1 MSDLLFYPGDLS
13 ATLRAHREKAL
24 AAARKIPANRSLKVP
39 IEDLVE
45 ELYDEYRVTPVEL
58 DLDAARSSGAKDKEV
73 TVGGWDGQRVDVP
86 GTRVEWRIPFAG
98 DSNLFK
104 LRPSQFTLNPP
115 RGNVR
120 GQTIVLS
127 HEGRAPLDAGKVK
140 SELDRTL
147 KDVQKYLGSQR
158 TEIEQFNEQLR
169 KDLNSA
175 LQQRR
180 EKVLADRELDAALEI
195 PVERRDDPLATF
207 TVDPPRR
214 PRPAP
219 EVHSPDS
226 ESPFAPEPTISDDG
240 FANIVGEIAS
250 VTGAVERFPQ
260 TFAGMPEESLR
271 DVLLVVLNNRF
282 GPATGETFSRR
293 GKTDIFIPYGGDQRA
308 VFIAECKWWRG
319 PAGFR
324 EAIDQLLGYL
334 TWRDTKAALVVFTE
348 RKEPTAVARKARE
361 HLQEHAQFKRTRE
374 TVADQWTATLHHPD
388 DPNRE
393 IHIALIVVP
402 VQSE

>member
-1 MSDLLFYPGDLS
+1 MSDLLFSPGDLS
-13 ATLRAHREKAL
+13 ATLRAHSEKAVV
-24 AAARKIPANRSLKVP
+24 AARKIPANRSLKAP

-45 ELYDEYRVTPVEL
+45 ELYDEYSVTPVKL
-58 DLDAARSSGAKDKEV
+58 DLDAARSPGAKDKEI
-73 TVGGWDGQRVDVP
+73 TVDGWDGRRADVP
-86 GTRVEWRIPFAG
+86 GTRVEWRIPFTG
-98 DSNLFK
+98 DSDLFK
-104 LRPSQFTLNPP
+104 FRPSQFTLNPP
-115 RGNVR
+115 RADVR
-120 GQTIVLS
+120 GQTLVLS
-127 HEGRAPLDAGKVK
+127 HEGRAPLDAEKVK

-158 TEIEQFNEQLR
+158 TQIEQFNKQLR
-169 KDLNSA
+169 ENLKSA
-175 LQQRR
+175 IQQRR

-195 PVERRDDPLATF
+195 PVERRDDPSPTF

-214 PRPAP
+214 RRPAP
-219 EVHSPDS
+219 EVRSPDS
-226 ESPFAPEPTISDDG
+226 DTPFAPEPTISDEG
-240 FANIVGEIAS
+240 FASIVGEIAS

-293 GKTDIFIPYGGDQRA
+293 GKTDIFIPYAGDHRA

-319 PAGFR
+319 PATFR

-334 TWRDTKAALVVFTE
+334 TWRDTKAALVVFTD
-348 RKEPTAVARKARE
+348 RKDPTAVARKARGE
-361 HLQEHAQFKRTRE
+361 LQNHAQFKRTRG
-374 TVADQWTATLHHPD
+374 TVADQRTVTLHHPD

-402 VQSE
+402 VQTK